1 MARIHVVLL
10 FLTMAVTGTDAEAFP
25 TDGISMLH
33 VDIKLHRSAV
43 ASNTSD
49 VGADAAACQ
58 CLNWKETYASGL
70 VKCGD
75 GLELTD
81 DTLSWHED
89 VEFCHGHTPSEVP
102 FFPGADHK
110 YCVNAEKVKGSQP
123 KLYPGQWCYVSSQC
137 QTLQGGKAVNS
148 AISYKMCTKED
159 DDTLGE
165 LPPAELFALS
175 EHMVPPGDGQ
185 MMVLMAYDWAGPADG
200 EGTLLT
206 VQGSL
211 DPQTPVVGASL
222 KFDTF
227 TAVYGK
233 EVWEVWDGP
242 RGQCMQGCPSA

>member
-58 CLNWKETYASGL
+58 CLNWKQTYESRL
-70 VKCGD
+70 VKCGAAFD
-75 GLELTD
+75 VGFCDLGLFLN
-81 DTLSWHED
+81 
-89 VEFCHGHTPSEVP
+89 F
-102 FFPGADHK
+102 DHK
-110 YCVNAEKVKGSQP
+110 YCINAEMATGPQQKV
-123 KLYPGQWCYVSSQC
+123 YPGSWCYVSSQC
-137 QTLQGGKAVNS
+137 QTLRGGTAINS
-148 AISYKMCTKED
+148 DISFKMCTKED